1 MVSQVLVKPH
11 LLRDVDEEYQA
22 FYLEEASV
30 KRKIDNADKG
40 GRLVNPGL
48 PTHYTDAKS
57 SFPTK
62 IVSLA
67 ESFLYQRQNGKTRN
81 HHNMFYN
88 EFEKERLHE
97 RLRELK
103 SERKELDKLRSS
115 TPLQR
120 NLMYPLAM
128 LLLLVTTGITVLTVV
143 MNSVELLIGIKA
155 LPLSTR
161 VSSSVIHLFIQKS
174 L

>member
-1 MVSQVLVKPH
+1 M
-11 LLRDVDEEYQA
+11 RDVDEEYHA

-30 KRKIDNADKG
+30 KRKLENAEKG
-40 GRLVNPGL
+40 SRLINPEL
-48 PTHYTDAKS
+48 PTHYGDSKP

-62 IVSLA
+62 IVTLA
-67 ESFLYQRQNGKTRN
+67 ESFLYQRHNGKTRN
-81 HHNMFYN
+81 HHNKLYN
-88 EFEKERLHE
+88 DFEKERLHE

-103 SERKELDKLRSS
+103 SERTELDKLRRS

-161 VSSSVIHLFIQKS
+161 VSCSEYVTA
-174 L
+174 